1 MCVSFGTRA
10 NNLIIIIKMD
20 TQTETAKETI
30 NPAKPAD
37 LIYGVDDRPP
47 FRDAFFAALQHLL
60 AIFVAIVTSC
70 RFIICGRMENRS

>member
-1 MCVSFGTRA
+1 
-10 NNLIIIIKMD
+10 MD

-47 FRDAFFAALQHLL
+47 FRDAFFAGQGAALP
-60 AIFVAIVTSC
+60 
-70 RFIICGRMENRS
+70 CGTTKQCNPRHRNPFTENIA